1 MSEPN
6 AGMRKAWDGP
16 DGDIWAA
23 SADRYENRGAAHR
36 RLLLQAAAIVS
47 GERVLD
53 LGCGNGASTLE
64 AARMAAPGEVVGID
78 LSTAMLANAG
88 ARGAAAGLTNVTVVR
103 GDAQVYDFEAEIFD
117 VVISNVGAMFFDDQV
132 AAFTNL
138 RRALRPGGRIA
149 LMVWQ
154 PLEANEWLMTLRET
168 LAMGRDL
175 PAPAVGVPGPFGL
188 ADRDQVSALLSETGF
203 TDVGFGDVRE
213 PLVFGATVAEAFALM
228 VDDGPTRGLLEGL
241 GHADKAAALDK
252 LHAAAAA
259 HETPTGVSF
268 GSASW
273 LIQARTRTTS
283 YA

>member
-6 AGMRKAWDGP
+6 ADMRKAWDGP

-23 SADRYENRGAAHR
+23 SADQYEIRGAGHR

-47 GERVLD
+47 GEGVLD
-53 LGCGNGASTLE
+53 LGCGNGASTRE

-78 LSTAMLANAG
+78 LSTAMLANAR
-88 ARGAAAGLTNVTVVR
+88 ARSAAAGLTNVSFVR
-103 GDAQVYDFEAEIFD
+103 GDAQVHDFEPESFD
-117 VVISNVGAMFFDDQV
+117 VVISNVGAMFFDDNV

-138 RRALRPGGRIA
+138 ARALRPGGRIA

-154 PLEANEWLMTLRET
+154 RLEDNEWLTVLREV

-175 PAPAVGVPGPFGL
+175 PPPPVGVPGPFGL

-203 TDVGFGDVRE
+203 TDVEFGDVRE
-213 PLVFGATVAEAFALM
+213 PSVFGATTAEAYALM
-228 VDDGPTRGLLEGL
+228 SDDGPARGLLEDL
-241 GHADKAAALDK
+241 SDADQATALDQ
-252 LHAAAAA
+252 LHAVIAA
-259 HETPTGVSF
+259 HETPAGVMF

-273 LIQARTRTTS
+273 LIQARRP
-283 YA
+283 